1 MSEKISENWSKF
13 NKIDD
18 STKND
23 IKTVISD
30 SLKDKT
36 ISPDEAKDILNKLKD
51 WKEKIYTDTKDELN
65 KLIKDLQKT
74 IKVKA
79 DWDIWSKTISKLEE
93 LSKWSSNS
101 INNKPILETVMEESV
116 PEEQGEIMKVSN
128 TNQSELLK
136 SSTIDDDKKT
146 YEKIL
151 FMDSDKQIDSKNKIS
166 AELSKIFRK
175 PENKDALWNLQ
186 KLWVADKDDNVSIKK
201 WEKNWDKIE
210 FTLDWDNLS
219 NPSWTID
226 IKWWYNE
233 KNLVN
238 SINDSVISMIK
249 SNKEIQDSHMK
260 SILGQNTSSYQ

>member
-1 MSEKISENWSKF
+1 MSEKSSENWANL
-13 NKIDD
+13 NK
-18 STKND
+18 KND
-23 IKTVISD
+23 IKNDIKSLISD

-36 ISPDEAKDILNKLKD
+36 ISTDEAKDILNKLKD

-101 INNKPILETVMEESV
+101 INNKPIVETVMGNDSDEVLDTKES
-116 PEEQGEIMKVSN
+116 K
-128 TNQSELLK
+128 TKDLSEL
-136 SSTIDDDKKT
+136 SSMSTIDDDKKT

-260 SILGQNTSSYQ
+260 SILGQNTSSSQ